1 MQAATLTNRWW
12 HMIQLPCFTL
22 SKYPLAT
29 TICDVTVLEKAP
41 GSELKPGRWIPS
53 IASRL
58 QDYTQGHILLPFVI
72 MFLINSEP
80 LFVED
85 HGPWF
90 QNCLWQASRLS
101 SADLPNNKMFFSFL
115 KFYPGRFIS
124 SPGFNSLTWQFMVFI
139 VLYRQRNLC
148 LVGGGCVLFSA
159 GQGTFVHGGIAWLWY
174 ICCPKKLSG
183 AKCTWVIKFVSLG

>member
-1 MQAATLTNRWW
+1 
-12 HMIQLPCFTL
+12 MIQLPCFTL

-85 HGPWF
+85 HGP
-90 QNCLWQASRLS
+90 
-101 SADLPNNKMFFSFL
+101 
-115 KFYPGRFIS
+115 
-124 SPGFNSLTWQFMVFI
+124 
-139 VLYRQRNLC
+139 
-148 LVGGGCVLFSA
+148 
-159 GQGTFVHGGIAWLWY
+159 
-174 ICCPKKLSG
+174 
-183 AKCTWVIKFVSLG
+183 